1 MMVSKLKTK
10 LLMTAAMIA
19 FVMAPALV
27 MAGEVNMGKNAY
39 TAEELAEVRAWEKTW
54 VGKKIDQSNVDQIG
68 QFLPESYLGIYK
80 DPQKWGA
87 PPEGFHFTIVPYRPV
102 QESKGFIEAT
112 EKYNSLV
119 KVDENGVITNMAEI
133 AGRPFLEPKT
143 GLEIMWNFELNN
155 HGDTYNYRKYTPNIN
170 PKTRTERMADQEYW
184 EFYFINRTELDPKPA
199 LPVKQ
204 NKKEFRRG
212 MFMTMFKPAEFLN
225 TRMYTLRHIDQS
237 KQDITY
243 LWYNQFRRIRRLS
256 TNQRTDS
263 IDGSDLIYDDE
274 YLWDG
279 QLTRN
284 NYTFKGKKDLLCSRN
299 ESLVGTTRTDGQG
312 MLNGHKFE
320 RCNMYVV
327 EAVNKDPNYIYS
339 KRVLYLDPETYLIMW
354 LEIYD
359 EKGRF
364 WKCFGNFTRPLKTE
378 TGAMKPSIVGTVFNE
393 FQRTHSGLS
402 DSERIQAPRVS
413 LPLSEKMF
421 TIGYLQK
428 TY

>member
-1 MMVSKLKTK
+1 MMVNKLKTK
-10 LLMTAAMIA
+10 LLMTAAMIG

-27 MAGEVNMGKNAY
+27 MAGEVKMGTAY

-87 PPEGFHFTIVPYRPV
+87 PPEGFWFTVVPYRTV
-102 QESKGFIEAT
+102 STSKGFIEAT
-112 EKYNSLV
+112 EKYNSQV
-119 KVDENGVITNMAEI
+119 KVDANGIITNMAEI

-155 HGDTYNYRKYTPNIN
+155 HGDTYNYRKYSPNIN

-199 LPVKQ
+199 LPENQ
-204 NKKEFRRG
+204 NEKGYRRG
-212 MFMTMFKPAEFLN
+212 FFMTMNLPAEFLN
-225 TRMYTLRHIDQS
+225 TRMYTLRHLDQS
-237 KQDITY
+237 KEDTTY

-284 NYTFKGKKDLLCSRN
+284 AYTFKGKKDLLCSRN
-299 ESLVGTTRTDGQG
+299 ESLVGTTRTAGQG

-320 RCNMYVV
+320 RCNLLVV
-327 EAVNKDPNYIYS
+327 DAINKDPNYIYS
-339 KRVLYLDPETYLIMW
+339 KRVMYIDPETYYIMW
-354 LEIYD
+354 EEIYD

-364 WKCFGNFTRPLKTE
+364 WKCFGNFTRPVKTE

-402 DSERIQAPRVS
+402 DQERLQPPKAS
-413 LPLSEKMF
+413 LPLSVKMF
-421 TIGYLQK
+421 SISYLQK

>member
-1 MMVSKLKTK
+1 
-10 LLMTAAMIA
+10 MTAAMIA
-19 FVMAPALV
+19 FVTAPALV

-112 EKYNSLV
+112 EKYNSQV
-119 KVDENGVITNMAEI
+119 KVDENGIITNIAEI

-199 LPVKQ
+199 LPVKK
-204 NKKEFRRG
+204 NKKEYRRG
-212 MFMTMFKPAEFLN
+212 MFMTMFLPAEFLN
-225 TRMYTLRHIDQS
+225 TRMYTLRHIDQA
-237 KQDITY
+237 KQDVTY

-299 ESLVGTTRTDGQG
+299 ESLVGTTRTAGQG

-327 EAVNKDPNYIYS
+327 EAINKDPNYIYS
-339 KRVLYLDPETYLIMW
+339 KRVLYIDPETYYIMW
-354 LEIYD
+354 TEIYD

-402 DSERIQAPRVS
+402 DSERIQPPKAS
-413 LPLSEKMF
+413 MPLSEKMF
-421 TIGYLQK
+421 SISYLQK

>member
-1 MMVSKLKTK
+1 MMVSKVKMK
-10 LLMTAAMIA
+10 LLITAAMIA

-27 MAGEVNMGKNAY
+27 MAVDMGTAY
-39 TAEELAEVRAWEKTW
+39 TAEELAKVRAWEKTW
-54 VGKKIDQSNVDQIG
+54 AGKKIDQTNVDQIG
-68 QFLPESYLGIYK
+68 QYLPEPYLGIYK
-80 DPQKWGA
+80 EPQKWGA
-87 PPEGFHFTIVPYRPV
+87 PPEGFYFTIVPYRTI
-102 QESKGFIEAT
+102 QETKGFIEAT
-112 EKYNSLV
+112 EKYNSQV
-119 KVDENGVITNMAEI
+119 KVDENGIITNLAEI

-199 LPVKQ
+199 LPAKQ
-204 NKKEFRRG
+204 NKKAFRRG
-212 MFMTMFKPAEFLN
+212 MFMSMFLPAEFLN
-225 TRMYTLRHIDQS
+225 TRMYTLRPIDQT
-237 KQDITY
+237 KQDVTY

-279 QLTRN
+279 QVTRN

-299 ESLVGTTRTDGQG
+299 ESLVGTTRTAGQG

-320 RCNMYVV
+320 RCNLLVV
-327 EAVNKDPNYIYS
+327 DAINKDPNYIYS
-339 KRVLYLDPETYLIMW
+339 KRVLYLDPETYLVMW
-354 LEIYD
+354 TDIYD
-359 EKGRF
+359 EKGRY
-364 WKCFGNFTRPLKTE
+364 WKCFGNFTRPVKTE
-378 TGAMKPSIVGTVFNE
+378 TGAMKPSIVGTVFND
-393 FQRTHSGLS
+393 FQRTHSGLA
-402 DSERIQAPRVS
+402 DQERIQAPKVS

-421 TIGYLQK
+421 TISYLQK

>member
-27 MAGEVNMGKNAY
+27 MAGEVKMGTAY

-112 EKYNSLV
+112 EKYNSQV

-155 HGDTYNYRKYTPNIN
+155 HGDTFNYRKYTPNIN

-204 NKKEFRRG
+204 NKKEYRRG

-284 NYTFKGKKDLLCSRN
+284 NYTLKGKKDLLCSRN
-299 ESLVGTTRTDGQG
+299 ESLVGTTRTGGQG
-312 MLNGHKFE
+312 MLNGLKFE

-327 EAVNKDPNYIYS
+327 EAINKDPNYIYS
-339 KRVLYLDPETYLIMW
+339 KRVMYLDPETYLIMW

-378 TGAMKPSIVGTVFNE
+378 TGSMKPSIVGTVFNE

-402 DSERIQAPRVS
+402 DSERIQAPRAS